1 MAASH
6 RGYAHRIDIEAPAE
20 RVWRALT
27 DAAAVGRWCAP
38 GAIVRAK
45 AGGRFAASVD
55 RIDTLEALIDV
66 WDPPRRLRLIHMPRP
81 GLPSGDVALVDD
93 FLLDA
98 STGPTI
104 VRLLGSGFPED
115 RSWDAYYLRL
125 RTGWER
131 ALARLKVFL
140 EKRLDEVPA

>member
-1 MAASH
+1 
-6 RGYAHRIDIEAPAE
+6 
-20 RVWRALT
+20 
-27 DAAAVGRWCAP
+27 VGRWCAP